1 MLIKYTEAV
10 KVVSDLNLA
19 TPVIKAQVLAGGR
32 GKGHFTSGL
41 QGGVHILKTPKG
53 VHDLVDQM
61 IGHALITKQT
71 GEGGRP
77 CNSVYIVE
85 KKEIKRELYLA
96 VLMDRAAMGPVM
108 VASIH
113 GGMDIE
119 SVARDS
125 PDDILKMPVDIS
137 KGLAMEDAV
146 AFAQKLGFTKE
157 SESTEVC

>member
-1 MLIKYTEAV
+1 
-10 KVVSDLNLA
+10 
-19 TPVIKAQVLAGGR
+19 VLAGGR

-41 QGGVHILKTPKG
+41 QGGVHILKSPEG
-53 VHDLVDQM
+53 VHALVDKM

-71 GEGGRP
+71 GEAGRP
-77 CNSVYIVE
+77 CHSVYIVE
-85 KKEIKRELYLA
+85 KKDIKRELYLA

-125 PDDILKMPVDIS
+125 PDDILKMPVDIRV
-137 KGLAMEDAV
+137 GLARSDAI
-146 AFAQKLGFTKE
+146 AFAQKLGFATE
-157 SESTEVC
+157 SESDEVCSL